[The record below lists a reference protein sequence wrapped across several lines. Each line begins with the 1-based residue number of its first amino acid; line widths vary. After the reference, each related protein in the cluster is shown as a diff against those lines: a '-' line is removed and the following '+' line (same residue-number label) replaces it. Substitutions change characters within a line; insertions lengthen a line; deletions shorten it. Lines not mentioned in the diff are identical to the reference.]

1 MTALRAL
8 RIDAARR
15 PRKLGAM
22 VDASRPLASA
32 AVSGATPAAAG
43 THTAAFAVVF
53 SLSFCHLLNDLMQS
67 MLPAIYPVLKDAHG
81 LDFGQIGLITL
92 AFQCTASLFQPAV
105 GLFTDRKPLP
115 YSLAAGMS
123 STLVGLLLLARADDY
138 ATILLA
144 ACLIGFGSAVF
155 HPEASRV
162 ARLASG
168 GRHGLA
174 QSLFQVGG
182 NAGSAIGPLL
192 AAAIVVPNGQG
203 SVAWFSAAAFVGMSV
218 LFWIGGWYAR
228 NRPSP
233 RAQGAVAL
241 VPLGT
246 LLADRRVATALL
258 VLVALIFS
266 KTFYSASFTSY
277 FTFYLMGRFAVDVET
292 AQLALFVFLI
302 SAPLGA
308 LFGGW
313 LGDRIGRLP
322 IIWVSILGVLPF
334 SLALPFVGF
343 EATLALAFVIGLVM
357 ASSFS
362 AILVYAQE
370 LLPGRVG
377 LVAGVFFGF
386 SFGLGGIGAAALGEL
401 ADRTSL
407 DTVYAVCAFL
417 PAIGLLTV
425 FLPKRAANA

>member
-1 MTALRAL
+1 MT
-8 RIDAARR
+8 DV
-15 PRKLGAM
+15 PR
-22 VDASRPLASA
+22 ASA
-32 AVSGATPAAAG
+32 ATFTPSAAAP
-43 THTAAFAVVF
+43 HAAAFAVVF

-67 MLPAIYPVLKDAHG
+67 MLPAIYPVLKEAHA

-105 GLFTDRKPLP
+105 GMFTDRKPMP
-115 YSLAAGMS
+115 YSLATGMG
-123 STLVGLLLLARADDY
+123 STLIGLVLLARADDY
-138 ATILLA
+138 ATILIA
-144 ACLIGFGSAVF
+144 ACLVGLGSAVF

-192 AAAIVVPNGQG
+192 AALIVVPNGQG
-203 SVAWFSAAAFVGMSV
+203 SVVWFSAAAFLGMSV
-218 LFWIGGWYAR
+218 LFFVGGWYAKH
-228 NRPSP
+228 RPSP
-233 RAQGAVAL
+233 RAYGAVPLIAL
-241 VPLGT
+241 AEQLR
-246 LLADRRVATALL
+246 DRRVKLALA
-258 VLVALIFS
+258 VLVALLFS
-266 KTFYSASFTSY
+266 KTFYTASLTSY
-277 FTFYLMGRFAVDVET
+277 YTFYLMGRFAVDVET
-292 AQLALFVFLI
+292 AQYALFVFLV
-302 SAPLGA
+302 SAPVGA

-334 SLALPFVGF
+334 SLALPHVGF
-343 EATLALAFVIGLVM
+343 ETTVILAFVIGMVM
-357 ASSFS
+357 SSSFS

-370 LLPGRVG
+370 LIPGRVG

-407 DTVYAVCAFL
+407 DTVYAICAVL
-417 PAIGLLTV
+417 PAIGFLAV
-425 FLPKRAANA
+425 FLPKEPKRA

>member
-1 MTALRAL
+1 MPDDT
-8 RIDAARR
+8 
-15 PRKLGAM
+15 
-22 VDASRPLASA
+22 RPLA
-32 AVSGATPAAAG
+32 AAG
-43 THTAAFAVVF
+43 AQHAHAAQPAGQHAATFAVVF

-67 MLPAIYPVLKDAHG
+67 MLPAIYPVLKTAHG

-92 AFQCTASLFQPAV
+92 AFQCTASLFQPVV
-105 GLFTDRKPLP
+105 GMVTDRKPMP
-115 YSLAAGMS
+115 YSLATGMA
-123 STLVGLLLLARADDY
+123 STLVGLLLLSRAGDY
-138 ATILLA
+138 ATILIA
-144 ACLIGFGSAVF
+144 ACLVGLGSAVF

-192 AAAIVVPNGQG
+192 AALIVVPNGQG
-203 SVAWFSAAAFVGMSV
+203 SVAWFSAAAFLGMSV
-218 LFWIGGWYAR
+218 LIAVGGWYSR
-228 NRPSP
+228 HRRTP
-233 RAQGAVAL
+233 RAQASGPAMRLSAQL
-241 VPLGT
+241 S
-246 LLADRRVATALL
+246 DRRVVLALA
-258 VLVALIFS
+258 VLVTLIFS
-266 KTFYSASFTSY
+266 KTFYTASLTSY
-277 FTFYLMGRFAVDVET
+277 YTFYLMHRFGVDVET
-292 AQLALFVFLI
+292 AQFALFAFLV
-302 SAPLGA
+302 SSPVGA
-308 LFGGW
+308 LLGGW

-334 SLALPFVGF
+334 SLVLPHVGF
-343 EATLALAFVIGLVM
+343 HATVVLAFVIGLIM

-362 AILVYAQE
+362 AILVYAQD
-370 LLPGRVG
+370 LIPGRVG

-407 DTVYAVCAFL
+407 ETVYAVCAFL

-425 FLPKRAANA
+425 LLPRQTPRR

>member
-1 MTALRAL
+1 MADLREF
-8 RIDAARR
+8 
-15 PRKLGAM
+15 
-22 VDASRPLASA
+22 ASTDGPQAPYSAPMPPDRSSA
-32 AVSGATPAAAG
+32 ATAGSAPANPQVATFAIVSA
-43 THTAAFAVVF
+43 
-53 SLSFCHLLNDLMQS
+53 LSFCHLLNDLMQS

-105 GLFTDRKPLP
+105 GMATDRKPMP
-115 YSLAAGMS
+115 YSLAIGMG
-123 STLVGLLLLARADDY
+123 STLIGLLLLSRADDY
-138 ATILLA
+138 PTILFS
-144 ACLIGFGSAVF
+144 ACLIGLGSAVF

-192 AAAIVVPNGQG
+192 AALIVVPNGQS
-203 SVAWFSAAAFVGMSV
+203 SVAWFSAAAFLGMAV
-218 LFWIGGWYAR
+218 LLWVGGWYAR
-228 NRPSP
+228 NRPAP
-233 RAQGAVAL
+233 RLHGAHAL
-241 VPLGT
+241 VPLAEQ
-246 LLADRRVATALL
+246 LARPRVALALS
-258 VLVALIFS
+258 VLVVLIFS
-266 KTFYSASFTSY
+266 KTFYTAGFTSY
-277 FTFYLMGRFAVDVET
+277 FTFYLMRRFGVDVEL
-292 AQLALFVFLI
+292 AQYALFVFLV

-308 LFGGW
+308 LAGGW

-334 SLALPFVGF
+334 SVALPYVGF
-343 EATLALAFVIGLVM
+343 EATVILAFVIGTIM

-370 LLPGRVG
+370 LIPGRVG

-407 DTVYAVCAFL
+407 ETVYVVCSFL
-417 PAIGLLTV
+417 PAIGLLTI
-425 FLPKRAANA
+425 FLPKRTP

>member
-1 MTALRAL
+1 MSSE
-8 RIDAARR
+8 
-15 PRKLGAM
+15 
-22 VDASRPLASA
+22 SRPLAATAMPAQA
-32 AVSGATPAAAG
+32 AT
-43 THTAAFAVVF
+43 FAVVF

-67 MLPAIYPVLKDAHG
+67 MLPAIYPVLKDAHR

-92 AFQCTASLFQPAV
+92 AFQCTASLFQPVV
-105 GLFTDRKPLP
+105 GMITDRKPMP
-115 YSLAAGMS
+115 YSLAVGMA
-123 STLVGLLLLARADDY
+123 STLVGLLLLSRAADY

-144 ACLIGFGSAVF
+144 ACLGGLGSAVF

-192 AAAIVVPNGQG
+192 AALIVVPNGQA
-203 SVAWFSAAAFVGMSV
+203 SVAWFSAAAFIAMFV
-218 LFWIGGWYAR
+218 LVLGGGWYAR

-233 RAQGAVAL
+233 RNHGGGPGAR
-241 VPLGT
+241 
-246 LLADRRVATALL
+246 LADQLAQPRVATALV
-258 VLVALIFS
+258 VLVALLFS
-266 KTFYSASFTSY
+266 KTFYSASLGSY
-277 FTFYLMGRFAVDVET
+277 FTFYLMRRFGVDVET
-292 AQLALFVFLI
+292 AQFALFAFLV

-308 LFGGW
+308 LLGGW

-322 IIWVSILGVLPF
+322 IIWVSVLGALPF
-334 SLALPFVGF
+334 TLALPHVGL
-343 EATLALAFVIGLVM
+343 EATIALAFVIGLIM
-357 ASSFS
+357 SSSFS
-362 AILVYAQE
+362 AILVFAQD

-401 ADRTSL
+401 AARTSL
-407 DTVYAVCAFL
+407 ETVYAISAFL
-417 PAIGLLTV
+417 PAIGLLTI
-425 FLPKRAANA
+425 FLPRQAPRP

>member
-1 MTALRAL
+1 MT
-8 RIDAARR
+8 DV
-15 PRKLGAM
+15 PR
-22 VDASRPLASA
+22 ASA
-32 AVSGATPAAAG
+32 AMTPSAAAP
-43 THTAAFAVVF
+43 HAATFAVVF

-105 GLFTDRKPLP
+105 GIFTDRNPMP
-115 YSLAAGMS
+115 YSLAAGMG
-123 STLVGLLLLARADDY
+123 STLIGLVLLARADDY
-138 ATILLA
+138 ATILIA
-144 ACLIGFGSAVF
+144 ACLVGLGSAVF

-192 AAAIVVPNGQG
+192 AALIVVPNGQG
-203 SVAWFSAAAFVGMSV
+203 SVAWFSAAAFLGMSV
-218 LFWIGGWYAR
+218 LFFVGGWYAR
-228 NRPSP
+228 HRPHP
-233 RAQGAVAL
+233 RAHGAAAL
-241 VPLGT
+241 VPLAVV
-246 LLADRRVATALL
+246 LRDRRVAIALG

-266 KTFYSASFTSY
+266 KTFYTASLTSY
-277 FTFYLMGRFAVDVET
+277 YTFYLMGRFGVDVEI
-292 AQLALFVFLI
+292 AQYALFVFLV

-308 LFGGW
+308 LLGGW

-334 SLALPFVGF
+334 SLALPHVGF
-343 EATLALAFVIGLVM
+343 EATVILAFVIGTIM

-370 LLPGRVG
+370 LIPGRVG

-407 DTVYAVCAFL
+407 DAVYAICALL
-417 PAIGLLTV
+417 PAIGLLTI
-425 FLPKRAANA
+425 FLPKQPSRA

>member
-1 MTALRAL
+1 MTDATRASVPPV
-8 RIDAARR
+8 AA
-15 PRKLGAM
+15 PH
-22 VDASRPLASA
+22 A
-32 AVSGATPAAAG
+32 AT
-43 THTAAFAVVF
+43 FAVVF

-67 MLPAIYPVLKDAHG
+67 MLPAIYPVLKTAHG

-105 GLFTDRKPLP
+105 GMFTDRKPMP
-115 YSLAAGMS
+115 YSLAAGMG
-123 STLVGLLLLARADDY
+123 STLIGLLLLARADDY
-138 ATILLA
+138 STILIA
-144 ACLIGFGSAVF
+144 ACLVGLGSAVF

-192 AAAIVVPNGQG
+192 AALIVVPNGQG
-203 SVAWFSAAAFVGMSV
+203 SVAWFSAAAFLGMSV
-218 LFWIGGWYAR
+218 LFLVGGWYAR
-228 NRPSP
+228 NRPAP
-233 RAQGAVAL
+233 RAHGAAAL
-241 VPLGT
+241 VPLVET
-246 LLADRRVATALL
+246 LRDRRVAIALS
-258 VLVALIFS
+258 VLIALIFS
-266 KTFYSASFTSY
+266 KTFYSASLTSY
-277 FTFYLMGRFAVDVET
+277 YTFYLMGRFGVDVET
-292 AQLALFVFLI
+292 AQYALFVFLV
-302 SAPLGA
+302 SAPIGA
-308 LFGGW
+308 LAGGW

-334 SLALPFVGF
+334 SLALPHVGF
-343 EATLALAFVIGLVM
+343 HATVILAFVIGAIM
-357 ASSFS
+357 SSSFS

-370 LLPGRVG
+370 LIPGRVG

-407 DTVYAVCAFL
+407 DTVYGICAIL

-425 FLPKRAANA
+425 FLPKERKRA

>member
-1 MTALRAL
+1 MADVSRDLPAPAPH
-8 RIDAARR
+8 AA
-15 PRKLGAM
+15 
-22 VDASRPLASA
+22 
-32 AVSGATPAAAG
+32 T
-43 THTAAFAVVF
+43 FAVVF

-67 MLPAIYPVLKDAHG
+67 MLPAIYPVLKEAHA

-105 GLFTDRKPLP
+105 GMFTDRKPMP
-115 YSLAAGMS
+115 YSLALGMG
-123 STLVGLLLLARADDY
+123 STLIGLVLLARADDY
-138 ATILLA
+138 ATILIA
-144 ACLIGFGSAVF
+144 ACLVGLGSAVF

-192 AAAIVVPNGQG
+192 AALIVVPNGQG
-203 SVAWFSAAAFVGMSV
+203 SVVWFSAAAFLGMSV
-218 LFWIGGWYAR
+218 LFFVGGWYAKH
-228 NRPSP
+228 RPSP
-233 RAQGAVAL
+233 RAHGSVPL
-241 VPLGT
+241 VPLAET
-246 LLADRRVATALL
+246 LRDRRVKLALI
-258 VLVALIFS
+258 VLIALIFS
-266 KTFYSASFTSY
+266 KTFYTASLTSY
-277 FTFYLMGRFAVDVET
+277 YTFYLMGHFGVDVET
-292 AQLALFVFLI
+292 AQYALFVFLV

-308 LFGGW
+308 LAGGW

-334 SLALPFVGF
+334 SLALPHVGF
-343 EATLALAFVIGLVM
+343 EATVILAFVIGMVM
-357 ASSFS
+357 SSSFS

-370 LLPGRVG
+370 LIPGRIG

-407 DTVYAVCAFL
+407 DTVYRICAVL
-417 PAIGLLTV
+417 PAIGLLAA
-425 FLPKRAANA
+425 FLPKERQQA